1 MENGAEDAHDA
12 CVMQEEREKSTLTI
26 VVRDAK
32 GNQVMPAV
40 TVTSRS

>member
-1 MENGAEDAHDA
+1 MESGAEEAHDA
-12 CVMQEEREKSTLTI
+12 LVMKPQREKSTLTI
-26 VVRDAK
+26 VVRDSK